1 MMDNRLQ
8 EKLTESF
15 TPPEQRKAQL
25 EKEGEEFWQRRLN
38 KFERCGKETI
48 DFINALDPTLV
59 LDLGAGDNQYKPHIK
74 NLIGIDLVNDRAD
87 IKADISALPYDSETV
102 DAAICFGS
110 INFGDEALI
119 ETQLKEMYRV
129 LKPNGYAIFRG
140 NMRDHE
146 DSRNIYYG
154 WSEELVHYWTEKLN
168 LTLTSGPEIVTR
180 TNKWGKKRLDWVDK
194 VALKTNSEQRS
205 PYRLFWIWKK

>member
-59 LDLGAGDNQYKPHIK
+59 
-74 NLIGIDLVNDRAD
+74 
-87 IKADISALPYDSETV
+87 T
-102 DAAICFGS
+102 
-110 INFGDEALI
+110 
-119 ETQLKEMYRV
+119 
-129 LKPNGYAIFRG
+129 
-140 NMRDHE
+140 
-146 DSRNIYYG
+146 
-154 WSEELVHYWTEKLN
+154 LN
-168 LTLTSGPEIVTR
+168 
-180 TNKWGKKRLDWVDK
+180 
-194 VALKTNSEQRS
+194 ALKGIFES
-205 PYRLFWIWKK
+205 PDPSA